1 MEKLACLSLKLSAKG
16 FSHWI
21 STDVKIWIAN
31 SVSTIQHMGNRKKS
45 FLMGFCPIDQAKI
58 VK

>member
-21 STDVKIWIAN
+21 STDSKIWIAN
-31 SVSTIQHMGNRKKS
+31 SVSAIQHMGNRTK
-45 FLMGFCPIDQAKI
+45 FFDGLLPH
-58 VK
+58 